1 VWKGLTLRLARR
13 MEMVMM
19 EMTKI
24 KGAGGDSDEEYDGLD
39 DYDQMEIDERKGR
52 ADTTLASTP

>member
-1 VWKGLTLRLARR
+1 
-13 MEMVMM
+13 MVMM

-39 DYDQMEIDERKGR
+39 DYDQMEIDERKVR